1 MHTIIVFIQLNDCY
15 SMSRKLLPVDG
26 AGQQALVEL
35 GHRLR
40 TLRIMRSDTMAQM
53 AQRLQCSL
61 STYSALEKGEATTQI
76 GLLVNALSILGV
88 LDSLSAVA
96 PVPVA
101 SLINSAAMRKRVRKV
116 NPTLPT
122 DKEID
127 F

>member
-1 MHTIIVFIQLNDCY
+1 MT
-15 SMSRKLLPVDG
+15 RKLLPVDD
-26 AGQQALVEL
+26 AGKNALAEL
-35 GHRLR
+35 GNRLR

-61 STYSALEKGEATTQI
+61 STYAALEKGEATTQI
-76 GLLVNALSILGV
+76 GLLVNALGILGC

-96 PVPVA
+96 PVPVE
-101 SLINSAAMRKRVRKV
+101 SLIKSEAMRKRVRKV

-122 DKEID
+122 DEEID

>member
-1 MHTIIVFIQLNDCY
+1 MI
-15 SMSRKLLPVDG
+15 RKLSPVDESG
-26 AGQQALVEL
+26 KKALAEL
-35 GHRLR
+35 GNRLR

-61 STYSALEKGEATTQI
+61 STYTALEKGVATTQV
-76 GLLVNALSILGV
+76 GLLVNALSILGA

-96 PVPVA
+96 PVPVE
-101 SLINSAAMRKRVRKV
+101 SLVNNDAMRKRVRKM
-116 NPTLPT
+116 NPTIPT